1 VRRPAAVLA
10 ILLSGWLGAVG
21 AAHSVEPAV
30 SAPPVRTSVP
40 VLLVPGWLDTARE
53 LAALRIRLS
62 AAGWSHVETLS
73 FADPTGGNRRHAA
86 EIDSVV
92 AEMIARTGAPEVDIV
107 AHSMGG
113 LATRWYLKTRPEA
126 PVRKVVF
133 MASPHRGTL
142 SAVLAWGDGS
152 DEMLPT
158 SDFLESL
165 NTGPALP
172 LGVSALTIRTPVDTH
187 IFPAE
192 SATLPGVPDRS
203 VCCPTHAGM
212 LHDEEVFRLVSEFLE
227 DSALP
232 ADPTA
237 SAR

>member
-1 VRRPAAVLA
+1 MRPASALGLLLAIWLVVTGAVL
-10 ILLSGWLGAVG
+10 SAV
-21 AAHSVEPAV
+21 PAPT
-30 SAPPVRTSVP
+30 APPPRTSVP
-40 VLLVPGWLDTARE
+40 VLLVPGWLDSARE

-62 AAGWSHVETLS
+62 GAGWSHVETLS
-73 FADPTGGNRRHAA
+73 FADPTGGNREHAA

-92 AEMIARTGAPEVDIV
+92 AEVIERTGAAEVDIV

-172 LGVSALTIRTPVDTH
+172 PGVSALTIRTPVDTH
-187 IFPAE
+187 IFPAA
-192 SATLPGVPDRS
+192 SATLPGVPDRT

-212 LHDEEVFRLVSEFLE
+212 LHDEEVFALVSDFLE
-227 DSALP
+227 NAAQPSAP
-232 ADPTA
+232 SA